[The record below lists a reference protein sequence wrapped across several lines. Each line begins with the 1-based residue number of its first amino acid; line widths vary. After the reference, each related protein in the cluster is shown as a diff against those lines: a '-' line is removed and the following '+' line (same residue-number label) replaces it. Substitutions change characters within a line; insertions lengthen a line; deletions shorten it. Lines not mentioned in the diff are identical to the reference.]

1 MLPHSVCMI
10 QHMHVISVR
19 LRSIPLKQS
28 TYLVP
33 LCTSFS
39 MSLVSCSCFNVFSRP
54 ASNSTSDSCSSC
66 LRKRRSE
73 SFAFLNSFCRT
84 SHHGLS
90 GASRTTTNIGI
101 GKAHCS
107 PKGIL
112 YDHWEVTVS
121 IARRRADAMSCPITQ
136 HALTYL
142 ALLAKRGYG
151 ADQYSRSEVPP

>member
-1 MLPHSVCMI
+1 MKVLPHSVCMI

-33 LCTSFS
+33 FCTSFS

-54 ASNSTSDSCSSC
+54 ASKSASVSCSAC
-66 LRKRRSE
+66 LRKRSSE
-73 SFAFLNSFCRT
+73 SFAFFNSFCRT

-90 GASRTTTNIGI
+90 GAISTTTNMGI

-112 YDHWEVTVS
+112 YDHWEGMVS
-121 IARRRADAMSCPITQ
+121 IARRTADAMSCPITQ

-142 ALLAKRGYG
+142 TLLAK
-151 ADQYSRSEVPP
+151 